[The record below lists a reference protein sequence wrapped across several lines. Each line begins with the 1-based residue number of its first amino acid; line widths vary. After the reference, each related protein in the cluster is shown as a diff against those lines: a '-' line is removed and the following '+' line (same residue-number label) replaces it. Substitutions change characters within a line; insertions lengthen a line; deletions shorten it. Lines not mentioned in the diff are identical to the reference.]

1 MDWHDAVVIVAKYIE
16 QAEKSPD
23 TIEER
28 YRDALLAREI
38 AETAH
43 AALLLHRKQHYSQMA
58 NQNKYSLTIRCYT

>member
-1 MDWHDAVVIVAKYIE
+1 MVVCVECGRLLRDWRDAVMIVANYID

-23 TIEER
+23 AFEER

-43 AALLLHRKQHYSQMA
+43 AALLLHRKQHYS
-58 NQNKYSLTIRCYT
+58 